1 MEPSDTKSAKT
12 ARVPPEGS
20 GQTPARETLALEKL
34 VTNAGTQVRSEIS
47 EYIVAEYIE
56 ALGEGTRFPPVVVFR
71 SKGAVV
77 LADGFHRVR
86 AYQQAGRS
94 EIEADVYQGGQ
105 DDALWFALGANR
117 AHGQRLSGDDKR
129 RAIEI
134 AYKAWPDLS
143 QVRIAAQVGCNQ
155 SYVGKVRAQLNPRIK
170 LPDRVV
176 GRDGRERPATRPSS
190 SRKRA
195 RARDDA
201 APATQKQGPDRD
213 RDPAEAANA
222 QSRPA
227 SPNEAGDP
235 GSKGQDQARVE
246 PASDGRTRSDA
257 TRSQGERSGTGV
269 TAKQSARDRSNR
281 IVSVVADDAKNLT
294 AQEDLIDFTA
304 LDQTQL
310 PKWIEDLEDARRLLG
325 RFIRRLRQEVED
337 GLPSA
342 PVAD

>member
-1 MEPSDTKSAKT
+1 M
-12 ARVPPEGS
+12 
-20 GQTPARETLALEKL
+20 ALVKL
-34 VTNAGTQVRSEIS
+34 RTDAETQVRSEIS
-47 EYIVAEYIE
+47 EYIVAEYVE
-56 ALGEGTRFPPVVVFR
+56 ALREGARFPPVVVFR
-71 SKGAVV
+71 SKEADV

-86 AYQQAGRS
+86 AYKEAGQS

-134 AYKAWPDLS
+134 AYKAWPDVS
-143 QVRIAAQVGCNQ
+143 QRRIAAQVGCNQ
-155 SYVGKVRAQLNPRIK
+155 GYVGRVRAQLNTRVQ

-176 GRDGRERPATRPSS
+176 GRDGRERPATRPSR
-190 SRKRA
+190 SRQPA
-195 RARDDA
+195 RAGDDA
-201 APATQKQGPDRD
+201 APATQTQRPYRD
-213 RDPAEAANA
+213 SEPAEAANA
-222 QSRPA
+222 QRRPA
-227 SPNEAGDP
+227 SPNEAGHP
-235 GSKGQDQARVE
+235 GPKGQDQARVE

-257 TRSQGERSGTGV
+257 TRSQRERSGTGV

-281 IVSVVADDAKNLT
+281 IVSVVADDAKTLT

-304 LDQTQL
+304 LDRTQL
-310 PKWIEDLEDARRLLG
+310 PTWIEDLEDARRLLG

-342 PVAD
+342 SVAD